1 MRKIKSYSNAYKLK
15 VVLEALQEDQ
25 SIAQI
30 ASKYDITSKN
40 IHNWKKHFT
49 ANAQDIFSPDKIAKQ
64 HKQAIQELED
74 ENDALAKK
82 LGKTTIEKDWL
93 SKKLSSSVSKQYR
106 YGLIDNKGVI
116 SKHTQCTLLELNR
129 SSHYYQPVATSD
141 KDIQI
146 MDRIEQI
153 HETISPCFGYRNI
166 YQQLQQEGYNLGK
179 NKVLKLM
186 NSRGIKAIYPHK
198 KINTSAKNNEHKI
211 YKYLLKEFI
220 NNNNQIV
227 AKYPNHIWSGDI
239 SYIKINGGYMYLA
252 AVIDW
257 HSRCILSWQLS
268 NTMDATLATSVL
280 QEAIDKYGTPE
291 IFNSD
296 QGSQYTSRAH
306 NTLLSDNNITI
317 SMNGKGRSIDN
328 IIIER
333 FFRSIKYEC
342 VYINEYLSVKQ
353 LRKDIREYM
362 HFYNVNRFH
371 SSLNYRKPQ
380 EVYLKIAA

>member
-1 MRKIKSYSNAYKLK
+1 M
-15 VVLEALQEDQ
+15 
-25 SIAQI
+25 
-30 ASKYDITSKN
+30 
-40 IHNWKKHFT
+40 
-49 ANAQDIFSPDKIAKQ
+49 
-64 HKQAIQELED
+64 
-74 ENDALAKK
+74 
-82 LGKTTIEKDWL
+82 
-93 SKKLSSSVSKQYR
+93 
-106 YGLIDNKGVI
+106 I

-362 HFYNVNRFH
+362 HFYNANRFH

-380 EVYLKIAA
+380 EVYLKMAAYIKWESICGFLCLKYWWHYPMHASLNRVRRRMIALGLYAVIKKKYQASPKSCVGTRYEANLLDQDLNTTAPNQKWISDITEMKVNARKLYLAVDVYRNR

>member
-1 MRKIKSYSNAYKLK
+1 MKKIKSYSNAYKFK
-15 VVLEALQEDQ
+15 VVLEALQEDE
-25 SIAQI
+25 SIAKI
-30 ASKYDITSKN
+30 ASTYGITSKN
-40 IHNWKKHFT
+40 IHNWKKHFL
-49 ANAQDIFSPDKIAKQ
+49 ANAPDIFSPDKVAKQ
-64 HKQAIQELED
+64 HKQALQALED

-93 SKKLSSSVSKQYR
+93 SKKLNSSVSKQCR
-106 YGLIDNKGVI
+106 YELIDNKGVI
-116 SKHTQCTLLELNR
+116 SKYVQCKLLELNR
-129 SSHYYQPVATSD
+129 SSHYYQAVGTSD
-141 KDIQI
+141 HDIQI

-153 HETISPCFGYRNI
+153 HESISACYGYRNI
-166 YQQLQQEGYNLGK
+166 YQQLQQEGYTLGK

-186 NSRGIKAIYPHK
+186 NNRGIKAIYPHK
-198 KINTSAKNNEHKI
+198 KINTSVKNSEHKI

-220 NNNNQIV
+220 NDNKQIV

-257 HSRCILSWQLS
+257 HSRCILSWKLS
-268 NTMDATLATSVL
+268 NTMDATLVTQVL
-280 QEAIDKYGTPE
+280 QDAIDKYGTPE

-296 QGSQYTSRAH
+296 QGSQYTSRIH
-306 NTLLSDNNITI
+306 TTLLNDNNIKI

-342 VYINEYLSVKQ
+342 VYINEYSSVKQ
-353 LRKDIREYM
+353 LRKDIGQYM

-380 EVYLKIAA
+380 EVYLQIAA